1 MNDTEDLNSSVANRE
16 RLHNWI
22 NHFNKKVVDINKVIN
37 LMQDMSIMELDEIKN
52 ECDYLIENKMNEY
65 TI

>member
-1 MNDTEDLNSSVANRE
+1 MNETEYLNSGVNKA
-16 RLHNWI
+16 RLQHSI
-22 NHFNKKVVDINKVIN
+22 NQLNNGAVDINKVIR

-52 ECDYLIENKMNEY
+52 ECDYLIENKMNGY